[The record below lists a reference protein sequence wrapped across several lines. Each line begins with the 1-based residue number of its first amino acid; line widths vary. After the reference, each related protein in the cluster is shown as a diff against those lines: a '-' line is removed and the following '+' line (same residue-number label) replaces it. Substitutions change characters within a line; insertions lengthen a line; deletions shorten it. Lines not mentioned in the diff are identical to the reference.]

1 MTWKLQDSYTAGLCS
16 GVLAIVTFCVLYPIA
31 AYQDPDYR
39 FLDNYLSD
47 LGVGSGAWAFNS
59 ALIVTGSLLAV
70 FAIFGVYRAI
80 GIGIWSKLGTAALA
94 ISGAF
99 LVCIGIFTEDFD
111 EVHTFFSFAFFIT
124 LLITLGL
131 LSVAMIRTKALGSI
145 GTGASITAFVAGATL
160 IPLGANPFT
169 ETIAVLIILAW
180 GSSITVLIFLKDQVQ
195 GSGEPYLRR

>member
-1 MTWKLQDSYTAGLCS
+1 MTEEQKGSCFVGLYC
-16 GVLAIVTFCVLYPIA
+16 GVLAIVAFCVLYPIA
-31 AYQDPDYR
+31 AYLDPDYR

-47 LGVGSGAWAFNS
+47 LGVGPGAWAFNS

-70 FAIFGVYRAI
+70 FAIFGVYRAM
-80 GIGIWSKLGTAALA
+80 GNGMWSKLGSAALA

-131 LSVAMIRTKALGSI
+131 VSVAMFRTKALGSM
-145 GTGASITAFVAGATL
+145 GTGASITAFMAGAAL

-169 ETIAVLIILAW
+169 ETVAVLTILAW
-180 GSSITVLIFLKDQVQ
+180 GSSITVLMNLKNPAR
-195 GSGEPYLRR
+195 GSDEPHLRC